1 MGELK
6 TGNSANI
13 ANAHNTIVSPHTTLG
28 SIVALKR
35 LRCEKEATIDTT
47 AN

>member
-13 ANAHNTIVSPHTTLG
+13 ANAHNTIVSPHTLG